1 MSLQTK
7 LKQNTYQ
14 LFLLILG
21 SILSVFV
28 SIWIIHIAIEN
39 NELSGYNL
47 FLAPFP
53 ANSLFFLGLISFF
66 PSSIG
71 LFLGEKIAPI
81 ILIIETVT
89 IFIPYFLDCALLFY
103 FHRSYNYDISQSIFA
118 SNPQEAW
125 EFITSL
131 GFRLL
136 MMIPTAL
143 LGLFATF
150 LFAFKLL
157 RKYQNH
163 HSLRWLLQPSRSLI
177 VVSVFTWSCIALLQ
191 SYRGFIQKL

>member
-47 FLAPFP
+47 FLAP
-53 ANSLFFLGLISFF
+53 LLQTLYFLGAHFVFSFIYRSISWR
-66 PSSIG
+66 
-71 LFLGEKIAPI
+71 KIAPI
-81 ILIIETVT
+81 LLIIETAT

-103 FHRSYNYDISQSIFA
+103 FHRSYIYDISQSILA

-136 MMIPTAL
+136 LMIPTAL
-143 LGLFATF
+143 LQG
-150 LFAFKLL
+150 
-157 RKYQNH
+157 R
-163 HSLRWLLQPSRSLI
+163 
-177 VVSVFTWSCIALLQ
+177 
-191 SYRGFIQKL
+191 